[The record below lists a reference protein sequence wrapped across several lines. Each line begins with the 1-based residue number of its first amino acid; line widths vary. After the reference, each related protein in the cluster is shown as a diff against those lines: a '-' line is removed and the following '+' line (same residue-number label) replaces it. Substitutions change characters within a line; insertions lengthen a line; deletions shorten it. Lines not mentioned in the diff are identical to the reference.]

1 MLEAAEQRILVRWM
15 KARGLMFFSVPNE
28 AAIDGTATNK
38 LKLMGLSPGAPDIV
52 IVTRPAS
59 PINSRIVAVEL
70 KKAKGG
76 VVSKEQESWHDEA
89 AKHGWL
95 VVVCHGAKDA
105 IKKLSLLYGLKP

>member
-38 LKLMGLSPGAPDIV
+38 LKLMGLSPGAPDLV
-52 IVTRPAS
+52 IVNRCCNGT
-59 PINSRIVAVEL
+59 VCVEL

-76 VVSKEQESWHDEA
+76 VVSKEQKDWHAEA

-95 VVVCHGAKDA
+95 VLVCHGAKDA